1 MLTATRVISRK
12 ALECSGITSEI
23 YTHRNFSTILK
34 NVSNILYY
42 DFRKK
47 KMEYR
52 LSGTLKL
59 SIITVKSLVLFR
71 TCLQSLLYEFGFAPG
86 STCLFDYISFV
97 VLIFSRPQPPQYPS
111 TNVMECSIETS
122 ELY

>member
-34 NVSNILYY
+34 NVSNIILR
-42 DFRKK
+42 FSKK

-52 LSGTLKL
+52 LSGTHKL
-59 SIITVKSLVLFR
+59 SIITVKSLVLSR

>member
-34 NVSNILYY
+34 NVSNIILR
-42 DFRKK
+42 FSKK

-59 SIITVKSLVLFR
+59 SIITVKSLVLSR

-122 ELY
+122 EF

>member
-34 NVSNILYY
+34 NVTNIILR
-42 DFRKK
+42 FSKK

-59 SIITVKSLVLFR
+59 SIITVKSLVLSR